1 MQGTN
6 PDPESE
12 TDQKPD
18 QDAPVADNDIIEE
31 DLAKLKKESEVE
43 SSAEETDEPETE
55 EPQDDQEEAET
66 SEEEPKPSDDEDS
79 LVKLKQE
86 FPNIKGDTL
95 EEFSANL
102 AVAYQ
107 NSTKEALRLKGLTDK
122 QKPAESEGSD
132 NSEGPVDPRLLYV
145 ERIVNDDIAKAYQ
158 EFRKDFPQV
167 DDADNYEKF
176 VAEVADLSS
185 YYHEKK
191 NTVLTAQELYPRA
204 AANLGWAKQVADSKD
219 KLDAALKDSAANSK
233 TTSTSKKAPKS
244 KVTDAEVQI
253 ARRTWATGKSDS
265 EIRAELEQ
273 FHT

>member
-6 PDPESE
+6 PDTESE
-12 TDQKPD
+12 KDQKPD
-18 QDAPVADNDIIEE
+18 ADAPVADNDTIEE
-31 DLAKLKKESEVE
+31 DLAKLKKDSEVE
-43 SSAEETDEPETE
+43 SSAEETDEPEADE
-55 EPQDDQEEAET
+55 KQEDQEEEQST
-66 SEEEPKPSDDEDS
+66 EDSEEDQKSSADEDS

-86 FPNIKGDTL
+86 FPNIKGDSL

-107 NSTKEALRLKGLTDK
+107 NSTKEALRLKDLSEKNKG
-122 QKPAESEGSD
+122 ESEG
-132 NSEGPVDPRLLYV
+132 SEGPVDPRLLYV

-204 AANLGWAKQVADSKD
+204 AANMGWTRQVADSKD
-219 KLDAALKDSAANSK
+219 KLDAALKDNAANSK
-233 TTSTSKKAPKS
+233 TTSTSKKVSKS

-253 ARRTWATGKSDS
+253 AKRTWATGKSDS

-273 FHT
+273 YHT